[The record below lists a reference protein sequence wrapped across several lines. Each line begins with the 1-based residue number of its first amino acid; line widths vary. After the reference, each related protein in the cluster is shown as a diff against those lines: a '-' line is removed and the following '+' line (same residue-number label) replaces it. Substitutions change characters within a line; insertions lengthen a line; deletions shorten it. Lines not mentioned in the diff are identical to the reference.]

1 MEDGNTAAELRE
13 DERNI
18 AWGRAADLHAGYRR
32 EYVKHELNCAT
43 WRAVSA
49 WCELD
54 EDVSIASHKLAAAV
68 LCDDD
73 AAEQS
78 ARAKLEEAIR
88 AYLRRDFDETHPVE
102 DFM

>member
-32 EYVKHELNCAT
+32 EHVKHTIDCAT
-43 WRAVSA
+43 WRDVSN

-54 EDVSIASHKLAAAV
+54 EDVAIASHKLVAV
-68 LCDDD
+68 VLFGDHV
-73 AAEQS
+73 AEES
-78 ARAKLEEAIR
+78 ARAELEEAIR
-88 AYLRRDFDETHPVE
+88 AYLRREFDDTHPVE
-102 DFM
+102 DYL